1 MLQPVQILKW
11 HRYSQRKNRRQ
22 CLSLLIEDAST
33 SSLRHIMLI
42 MLSYQCCLIM
52 DFLFSVMIKNVNESL
67 NMERLWKISCEQPLW
82 KYTRSAWCWQ
92 HHVTRNRW
100 YPHFYSEKHVQ
111 YLGNCTCLPAQFA
124 ALRAC
129 FGSVSSFTSSQPVSC
144 LVLFTENDS
153 KRNMLSFSTMVWLFP
168 LPGSARALLF
178 SISAVCCGTTVQEM

>member
-1 MLQPVQILKW
+1 
-11 HRYSQRKNRRQ
+11 
-22 CLSLLIEDAST
+22 
-33 SSLRHIMLI
+33 MLI

-52 DFLFSVMIKNVNESL
+52 DLLFSVMIKNVNESL

-153 KRNMLSFSTMVWLFP
+153 KRNMLSFSTTVWLFP
-168 LPGSARALLF
+168 LPGSARALLS
-178 SISAVCCGTTVQEM
+178 SISAVCCGCTQVRLAKLQAAAESSAHKHRRDSLAKAGEGHQGAVCKQLS